1 MQGLKWRQYLVAIG
15 TRDSKGVPE
24 FLDELGKASKQVC
37 TVFVQLLSVF
47 LVFIRWID
55 DGDFWQLV
63 HRRSMR
69 LILLTPDN

>member
-1 MQGLKWRQYLVAIG
+1 MTIG

-24 FLDELGKASKQVC
+24 FLDELGKTGKQVC
-37 TVFVQLLSVF
+37 SVFVQLLSVF
-47 LVFIRWID
+47 LVFIRRID

-69 LILLTPDN
+69 LILLTPYN

>member
-1 MQGLKWRQYLVAIG
+1 VTIG

-24 FLDELGKASKQVC
+24 FLDELGKTSKQVC
-37 TVFVQLLSVF
+37 SVFVQLLSVF

-69 LILLTPDN
+69 FILLTPDN

>member
-1 MQGLKWRQYLVAIG
+1 MTIG
-15 TRDSKGVPE
+15 TGDSKGVPE
-24 FLDELGKASKQVC
+24 FLDELGKTGKQVC
-37 TVFVQLLSVF
+37 AVFVQFLYVF

-55 DGDFWQLV
+55 DGDLWQLV